1 MNDDNFDKLKSAD
14 SMDESFT
21 DTTSSCSE
29 VNSNPDNDYCCPEP
43 LKLLLTLVLGED
55 LKHGAD
61 LIHEYK
67 LEEEEVEK
75 REHKP
80 LELYI
85 ICLQTNY
92 LFLQYLIIKLIH
104 QRIQVQTLKFMSLL
118 LVSTISDNKINSSK
132 DPSSDSEVYEPLSDT
147 WKDDPPT
154 IKDFPFNEEIELK
167 LDVPENASPIL
178 FFKLI
183 AFDQKVSG

>member
-1 MNDDNFDKLKSAD
+1 MNDENFDKLKSVD

-43 LKLLLTLVLGED
+43 LKLLLPLVLGED

-67 LEEEEVEK
+67 LEEEEVKE

-80 LELYI
+80 LELHI
-85 ICLQTNY
+85 ICCQTNN
-92 LFLQYLIIKLIH
+92 LFLQYLII
-104 QRIQVQTLKFMSLL
+104 
-118 LVSTISDNKINSSK
+118 N
-132 DPSSDSEVYEPLSDT
+132 
-147 WKDDPPT
+147 
-154 IKDFPFNEEIELK
+154 
-167 LDVPENASPIL
+167 
-178 FFKLI
+178 
-183 AFDQKVSG
+183 